1 MANSLWAR
9 RAGGFFA
16 GVLALGAC
24 AHSAAAQGKDSAA
37 AQGKEGA
44 PAKVR
49 KQIVQQYG
57 AFGPE
62 GLRMREQLW
71 IMPSGDPTRG
81 LRATVF
87 RPEDDDAG
95 ENAGAEQKPHP
106 LVVINHGTSSATRL
120 SVAMPVYYWLS
131 KWFVDRGYVVVVPQR
146 RGHGATGGDL
156 DESVGTCANPD
167 HARSGEIAA
176 DDIEAVV
183 NYMTREPD
191 IAPHA
196 TVIVGI
202 STGGWASLALAARNP
217 GEVRA
222 IVNMAGG
229 RGGHAG
235 GQPHAICGRDR
246 LVEAAGRFGSTARI
260 PTLWLYSEN
269 DSYFGPK
276 LASDMAEAWRAGGA
290 AAELDILPPYGSDG
304 HDIANDRAGWDAW
317 GAIADRFLAAPDTRA
332 PDTREMASSVSAA
345 APAASAIE
353 TGIETGALQAGR

>member
-1 MANSLWAR
+1 MANSIWAH
-9 RAGGFFA
+9 RACG
-16 GVLALGAC
+16 ALLGLMALCALLPGA
-24 AHSAAAQGKDSAA
+24 SAKDS
-37 AQGKEGA
+37 KD
-44 PAKVR
+44 R
-49 KQIVQQYG
+49 TQYG
-57 AFGPE
+57 SFGPE
-62 GLRMREQLW
+62 GPRMREQFW
-71 IMPSGDPTRG
+71 ILPSGDPARS

-87 RPEDDDAG
+87 RPEETEKR
-95 ENAGAEQKPHP
+95 ENAGNEQNTPHP

-146 RGHGATGGDL
+146 RGHGATGGEL
-156 DESVGTCANPD
+156 DESVGTCADPD

-196 TVIVGI
+196 TVVVGI

-217 GEVRA
+217 SQVRA

-235 GQPHAICGRDR
+235 GQPHAICGKDR
-246 LVEAAGRFGSTARI
+246 LIEAAGHFGSTARI

-276 LASDMAEAWRAGGA
+276 LATEMAGAWRAGGA
-290 AAELDILPPYGSDG
+290 EAELDILPPYGSDG
-304 HDIANDRAGWDAW
+304 HDIANDRAGWDVW
-317 GAIADRFLAAPDTRA
+317 GAIAERFLTAPDA
-332 PDTREMASSVSAA
+332 REMAVSVSAE
-345 APAASAIE
+345 APGTSA
-353 TGIETGALQAGR
+353 IETGALQTGR